1 MKFDSESP
9 NSKLL
14 EEFLRLVVVIVTE
27 RTRAGATTEQLI
39 RFPAIFFTLLIFFL
53 VKKLFIDLL
62 LKIIHIVNW
71 SIQLSQRSLTTLTLK
86 KFLFKLQASTNLNK
100 WSKELIASKRNVGT
114 NLTVTLHTIHVYL
127 HF

>member
-53 VKKLFIDLL
+53 VKKLFIDLR